1 MSKLPIAIFVSGSGT
16 NLQSII
22 EHCEGGKI
30 NAEIKVVVCNVPG
43 AFAIERAKRH
53 TIPVILED
61 HKQYS
66 NREEHEAKIIER
78 LEPFCPELLVF
89 AGYMR
94 LVTPAFITHFYNKKK
109 KLPGIINIHP
119 ALLPSFPGTHGYE
132 SAFEY
137 GVKISGITVHF
148 VDEGEDSGPVILQE
162 TFHRLNNDTLDKF
175 RDRGLQIEHEIFPRA
190 INLYANNKLEIRGRY
205 VVIKD

>member
-1 MSKLPIAIFVSGSGT
+1 MSKLPIAVFVSGSGT

-22 EHCEGGKI
+22 EHCEADKI

-43 AFAIERAKRH
+43 AYALERAKRH
-53 TIPVILED
+53 HIPVILEH
-61 HKQYS
+61 HKQYP
-66 NREEHEAKIIER
+66 NREAHEAKIIER
-78 LEPFCPELLVF
+78 LEPFCTELLVF

-94 LVTPAFITHFYNKKK
+94 MVTPAFITHFYNKKK
-109 KLPGIINIHP
+109 NLPGIINIHP

-148 VDEGEDSGPVILQE
+148 VDEGEDSGSVILQE
-162 TFHRLNNDTLDKF
+162 PFHRLNNDTLDKF
-175 RDRGLQIEHEIFPRA
+175 RDRGLQVEHEIYPRA

-205 VVIKD
+205 VMIKE